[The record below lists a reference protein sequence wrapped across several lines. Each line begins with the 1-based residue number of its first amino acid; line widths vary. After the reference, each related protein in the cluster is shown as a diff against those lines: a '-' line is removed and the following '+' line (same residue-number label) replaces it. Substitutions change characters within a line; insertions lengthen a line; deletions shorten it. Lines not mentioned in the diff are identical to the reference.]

1 MLTKISIKTRVLTG
15 LSAVALLVVF
25 SSLFGFLYIL
35 SVENTVDQI
44 AGSARKRQMIMTAE
58 NKWKKVIS
66 DVDNILLT
74 RQSVGVEKRLELK
87 TDDFMKDMD
96 ILISH
101 LSKEELEFTGELHG
115 FGKKLKEIVADFSS
129 DVELGRWS
137 RAQYTRHNELASLQR
152 RFEERMNSLGLI
164 FQNDAD
170 EALKQSRRI
179 MNAMRVFWVLAATAI
194 IFLSVLSNLST
205 ARNIILPISKLIKTS
220 KAIESGDLSCRV
232 EMPRGDEFEI
242 LANSFNSMTDRL
254 QNLIHTLEGEIAERK
269 KAEKALRKSEERY
282 RNIFENAIDGIF
294 QSTIEGRFIDVNPS
308 MISILGYKSK
318 EDLLQNC
325 KDITKQL
332 YVFPEDRERYVAEI
346 LLKGKVVDRE
356 VQLLRKDSQK
366 IWVSLSSRLVC
377 DDAGKPAYME
387 GFLSDI
393 TEKKKLSEQL
403 YQSQKMEAI
412 GRLAGGIAHDFNNI
426 LTIIIGYGDLLL
438 RGDLSEEN
446 KKAIEQILEAGNK
459 GKRLTGH
466 LLAFSRKQMIK
477 PRIVNINTLI
487 KKEHEMFVRILGE
500 DIKTELILD
509 KNIGKIKF
517 DETQF
522 EQVVLNIAVN
532 ARDAMPKGGKMII
545 ETMNVR
551 FEGGKEEE
559 KLWISPG
566 DYVLISFSDS
576 GIGMDQYVKEHIFEP
591 FFTTKEKDK
600 GTGLGLS
607 TVYGIV
613 KQNGGY
619 ISVNSEPG
627 KGSAFKLYFP
637 RVEDGISEEKDSYK
651 NEREKIK
658 SAFVLLAEDDPGV
671 RKITKEMLVSL
682 GYEVLT
688 ADNGEDAISVF
699 SQRKDEIDILLTDI
713 IMPIMGGKELA
724 EELLKRK
731 KTLKIVYFSGYTENS
746 VFQKRIMERKF
757 KYLQKPFSIKE
768 LSEALSE

>member
-1 MLTKISIKTRVLTG
+1 MPKISIKTRVLAG
-15 LSAVALLVVF
+15 FSAVALLVVL

-35 SVENTVDQI
+35 SAENTVQQI
-44 AGSARKRQMIMTAE
+44 VSSARKRQMIMTAE
-58 NKWKKVIS
+58 NKWKSIIS
-66 DVDNILLT
+66 DIDNILLT
-74 RQSVGVEKRLELK
+74 RQSVGVKKKLDLT
-87 TDDFMKDMD
+87 TDSFIKDME
-96 ILISH
+96 ILINS
-101 LSKEELEFTGELHG
+101 LSTEDLESTGELYD
-115 FGKKLKEIVADFSS
+115 FGKKLKDIVAGFSR

-152 RFEERMNSLGLI
+152 RFEERMDSFHLI
-164 FQNDAD
+164 FQKEAE
-170 EALKQSRRI
+170 EALEQSRRI
-179 MNAMRVFWVLAATAI
+179 MNAMRVFWVLAAAAI
-194 IFLSVLSNLST
+194 ILLSVFSNLST
-205 ARNIILPISKLIKTS
+205 SRNIILPISKLIKTS
-220 KAIESGDLSCRV
+220 KTIESGDLSCRV

-269 KAEKALRKSEERY
+269 KAETALRKSEERY

-308 MISILGYKSK
+308 MITILGYKSK
-318 EDLLQNC
+318 EDLFQNC
-325 KDITKQL
+325 TDITKQL
-332 YVFPEDRERYVAEI
+332 YVFPEEREKYVAEI
-346 LLKGKVVDRE
+346 LQHGKVIDRE
-356 VQLLRKDSQK
+356 LQLFRKDSQK
-366 IWVSLSSRLVC
+366 IWVSLSSRLVN
-377 DDAGKPAYME
+377 DDVGKPAYLE

-393 TEKKKLSEQL
+393 TERKKLSEQL

-426 LTIIIGYGDLLL
+426 LTIIVGYGDLLL
-438 RGDLSEEN
+438 MENFSEEN
-446 KKAIEQILEAGNK
+446 KNAIEQMLEAGNK

-477 PRIVNINTLI
+477 PKVVNANTLI
-487 KKEHEMFVRILGE
+487 KKEHEMLARILGE
-500 DIKTELILD
+500 DIKTELILE
-509 KNIGKIKF
+509 KNLGKIRV

-545 ETMNVR
+545 ETQNMR
-551 FEGGKEEE
+551 FERAKEEE
-559 KLWISPG
+559 KVWIAPG
-566 DYVLISFSDS
+566 NYVLISFSDN

-607 TVYGIV
+607 TVYGVV
-613 KQNGGY
+613 KQNDGY
-619 ISVNSEPG
+619 ISVNSELE
-627 KGSAFKLYFP
+627 KGSTFKLYFP
-637 RVEDGISEEKDSYK
+637 RIDDETPEDKDSVE
-651 NEREKIK
+651 NERAVIK
-658 SAFVLLAEDDPGV
+658 NASVLLAEDDPGV

-682 GYEVLT
+682 GYDVLT
-688 ADNGEDAISVF
+688 ADNGEEAISVF
-699 SQRKDEIDILLTDI
+699 SRRKDEIDILLTDI

-731 KTLKIVYFSGYTENS
+731 KTLKIVYFSGYTENN
-746 VFQKRIMERKF
+746 VLEQKIMEKNF

-768 LSEALSE
+768 LYEALN